1 MVDSKNWIPAPGEQ
15 ILVPN
20 PITGSLEL
28 VTCSKRTNP
37 QNPRIWAGDRSFPLE
52 QCHRLTF
59 DVAMILYSEALEHA
73 ALMGELLDKLQS
85 DNY

>member
-1 MVDSKNWIPAPGEQ
+1 MWLPEVGEQ

-20 PITGSLEL
+20 QVTGVLEL
-28 VTCSKRTNP
+28 AVCTKRTNP
-37 QNPRIWAGDRSFPLE
+37 QNPRIWAGERSFPLE

-59 DVAMILYSEALEHA
+59 DVAIVLYEQALERAA
-73 ALMGELLDKLQS
+73 ALGELADKLQS

>member
-1 MVDSKNWIPAPGEQ
+1 MWLPEVGEQ

-20 PITGSLEL
+20 QVTGVLEL
-28 VTCSKRTNP
+28 AVCTKRTNP
-37 QNPRIWAGDRSFPLE
+37 QNPRIWVGDRSFPLE
-52 QCHRLTF
+52 QCHKLTF
-59 DVAMILYSEALEHA
+59 DVAMLLYQQSLENA

>member
-1 MVDSKNWIPAPGEQ
+1 MQWLPKVGEQ

-20 PITGSLEL
+20 QVTGVLEL
-28 VTCSKRTNP
+28 AVCTKRTNP
-37 QNPRIWAGDRSFPLE
+37 QAPRIWAGERSFPLE
-52 QCHRLTF
+52 QCHKLTF
-59 DVAMILYSEALEHA
+59 DVAMILYEQALENA